1 LIYSQAGVLLEIV
14 VGISGASG
22 IGYGIRLLE
31 ILKEKGITTSL
42 VVSDSARKILE
53 IETEFSPDDVEDL
66 ASQVYS
72 PLDFTAPIASG
83 SHLFQA
89 MVVIPCSMGTLAGIA
104 AGTSDTLITRA
115 ADICLKER
123 RKLILVTRET
133 PLSLVHLKNMVSA
146 TVAGAIVLPACP
158 AFYSRPKTVQ
168 EVEDVLVGRVL
179 DLLGIEHQLF
189 LRWGGN
195 PYNR

>member
-1 LIYSQAGVLLEIV
+1 LEIV

-22 IGYGIRLLE
+22 VGYGIRLLG
-31 ILKEKGITTSL
+31 ILKEKGWSTS
-42 VVSDSARKILE
+42 VVMSDSARKILE
-53 IETEFSPDDVEDL
+53 IETEFSPEDVKKL
-66 ASQVYS
+66 AGSVYS

-104 AGTSDTLITRA
+104 QGTSDTLITRT

-158 AFYSRPKTVQ
+158 AFYSRPKTLQ
-168 EVEDVLVGRVL
+168 DLEDVLVGRVL
-179 DLLGIEHQLF
+179 DALGIEHQLCS
-189 LRWGGN
+189 RWGGN

>member
-1 LIYSQAGVLLEIV
+1 LEIV

-22 IGYGIRLLE
+22 VGYGIRLLG
-31 ILKEKGITTSL
+31 ILNEKGCTTSL
-42 VVSDSARKILE
+42 VMSDSARKILE
-53 IETEFSPDDVEDL
+53 IETDLEPEDVTRL
-66 ASQVYS
+66 AGCVYS

-83 SHLFQA
+83 SHIFQA

-104 AGTSDTLITRA
+104 LGTSDTLITRT

-158 AFYSRPKTVQ
+158 AFYSRPKTLQ
-168 EVEDVLVGRVL
+168 DLEDVLVGRVL
-179 DLLGIEHQLF
+179 DALGIEHRLCS
-189 LRWGGN
+189 RWGGN